1 MARRGKKNKRTQG
14 DGIDIHAPSI
24 AILVVAA
31 TAFVLYLW
39 QCGRHE
45 ALGNRIADLQGE
57 YDRLHRRVMTE
68 EMKWEKMKLAGNIR
82 RVLAQHQIVMDWPA
96 EDRIIRVPMNIRR
109 IYGSKESVD
118 AVHYVQVVG
127 GSEDE

>member
-24 AILVVAA
+24 AMLVLAA

-45 ALGNRIADLQGE
+45 ALGNRIEAVQAE

-68 EMKWEKMKLAGNIR
+68 EMKWEKMMLAGNIR
-82 RVLAQHQIVMDWPA
+82 RVLAKHRIVMDWPA
-96 EDRIIRVPMNIRR
+96 EDRIIRIPMSIRR
-109 IYGSKESVD
+109 SYGDAESVD
-118 AVHYVQVVG
+118 AVHFVQVETG
-127 GSEDE
+127 ALDE